1 MTGVQARGARPAV
14 VMLPGGG
21 RAPGHGRAVAPPSV
35 AVVDAHPVSRVALPL
50 ALPDLVWT
58 GAAATAAD
66 LLAAAPPADVV
77 LLALHA
83 DGATAAPGPAWAGT
97 VRSLVAAGYPVCL
110 STGER
115 RPSVLRGCL
124 AAGALALVHAT
135 DPLADLSA
143 GIRSAAAGRR
153 LVTATLAGPVDP
165 GRPGPDEQPLTE
177 RQRQVLSARARGEK
191 FESIARRL
199 YISRKV
205 AEEHWAAVA
214 RKYASF
220 LADHSP
226 ADLERLL
233 GLEPADP
240 PAARPAAARPRA
252 GGPDAGTG
260 SVAASGAARARV
272 NGPRADRLAG

>member
-1 MTGVQARGARPAV
+1 MV
-14 VMLPGGG
+14 PGGG
-21 RAPGHGRAVAPPSV
+21 RPAGQGRAGAAPAV

-66 LLAAAPPADVV
+66 LVAAAPPADVV
-77 LLALHA
+77 VLALHA
-83 DGATAAPGPAWAGT
+83 DGAVAAPGPAWAGT

-135 DPLADLSA
+135 DPLADLHA
-143 GIRSAAAGRR
+143 GIRAAAAGRR
-153 LVTATLAGPVDP
+153 LVTATLAGLVDP
-165 GRPGPDEQPLTE
+165 GRPGPDRPALTE
-177 RQRQVLSARARGEK
+177 RQREVLSARARGEK

-214 RKYASF
+214 RKYAPF

-240 PAARPAAARPRA
+240 PSAPAHAGPARTARPGAGRPGDIPGGVPGA
-252 GGPDAGTG
+252 GGAAGP
-260 SVAASGAARARV
+260 AGAGRNR
-272 NGPRADRLAG
+272 GDRSRADRLAG